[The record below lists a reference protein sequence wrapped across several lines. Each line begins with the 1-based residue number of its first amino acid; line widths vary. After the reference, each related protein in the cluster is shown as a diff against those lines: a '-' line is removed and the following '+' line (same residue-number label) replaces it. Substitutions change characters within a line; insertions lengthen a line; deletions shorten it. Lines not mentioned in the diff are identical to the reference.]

1 MPARDYPNLG
11 GIGGVQ
17 NNAPVAYSP
26 RGLDRDRIQTFV
38 FQDDPA
44 DPFIGTIHLQGSNDA
59 PLSTTPEAERIWADL
74 VELTFDGVPP
84 IGNIFIETFI
94 EVAQVR
100 VVCKAGNYTSGR
112 IINIRS
118 MR

>member
-1 MPARDYPNLG
+1 MPARDYADLG
-11 GIGGVQ
+11 GVGGVQ
-17 NNAPVAYSP
+17 DNPPQDYSP
-26 RGLDRDRIQTFV
+26 RGKDLDRVQTFV
-38 FQDDPA
+38 FEDDPA

-59 PLSTTPEAERIWADL
+59 PLNTTPASERIWADL

-84 IGNIFIETFI
+84 IGNFFVQTDI

-100 VVCKAGNYTSGR
+100 IVCKAGNYTSGR
-112 IINIRS
+112 LTAIRT

>member
-1 MPARDYPNLG
+1 M
-11 GIGGVQ
+11 
-17 NNAPVAYSP
+17 
-26 RGLDRDRIQTFV
+26 
-38 FQDDPA
+38 
-44 DPFIGTIHLQGSNDA
+44 QGSNDE
-59 PLSTTPEAERIWADL
+59 PLHTTPTGQRIWADL

-84 IGNIFIETFI
+84 IGNIFLQTDI

-112 IINIRS
+112 LTAIRT